1 MSRLEGTR
9 FRDPASDE
17 TFTVTDAPTTTG
29 LSVAEMDRQR
39 VTIEYDDGET
49 RTVPHERFRGR
60 MTYERVD
67 A

>member
-9 FRDPASDE
+9 FRDPAADAE
-17 TFTVTDAPTTTG
+17 FVVTDAPKTAG
-29 LSVAEMDRQR
+29 VSVAELDRKR
-39 VTIEYDDGET
+39 VTIKYDDGET

-60 MTYERVD
+60 MTYERVE

>member
-17 TFTVTDAPTTTG
+17 EFVVTDAPKTAG
-29 LSVAEMDRQR
+29 VSVAELDRKR
-39 VTIEYDDGET
+39 VTIKYDDGET

-60 MTYERVD
+60 MTYERVE